1 MKVSYHIK
9 ISLKVRLCNNDDNSN
24 NDDRDS
30 GVDDIGSSGDDVN
43 ADSGC
48 WQIGSGVCR
57 GYVDNI
63 LAMLVVMMV
72 LIVTMLVMMV
82 DDMC

>member
-9 ISLKVRLCNNDDNSN
+9 ISLKVCLCNNDDNSN

-43 ADSGC
+43 VDSGC
-48 WQIGSGVCR
+48 WQIGNGVCR

-63 LAMLVVMMV
+63 LAVLVVMMV
-72 LIVTMLVMMV
+72 LIVTIW
-82 DDMC
+82 